1 MASVDPT
8 DISAEIIIVG
18 AGVAGAALA
27 AVLGQ
32 QGRRVI
38 LVDPHAVCPPQ
49 FRAEK
54 IEREQV
60 ALLRKFGLLEHL
72 LPNAGLVSQVQGSF
86 DGRIFKTG
94 PIEQYGLHYEEIVN
108 GLREQIP
115 AAVVFRA
122 GRVESIANSDAVQR
136 VKLVGGEELTSR
148 LVVLASG
155 GISGIEAQL
164 GLRRRI
170 LRKDQSLGLGF
181 DFAPADSRPFPF
193 DGLTYYS
200 LSPSTC
206 IDYLTLFKFRKAV
219 RANLFVF
226 RAAGDPWVREFIQEP
241 EAMLHRYLPKLTR
254 ITGEYRV
261 TSKVESGRVDLYTVD
276 HDPQPGVV
284 LIGDAFQSACPAT
297 GLGMDKV
304 LTDVDALSECLP
316 GWLATPGMSA
326 AKMAEFYQHPR
337 KLAVDS
343 LALQRSQDHRR
354 LAMDPSL
361 RWRIHRVLL
370 HLKWRM
376 LGTSPRSRQA
386 RGVGDQVHGHA

>member
-1 MASVDPT
+1 VVAVDPA

-18 AGVAGAALA
+18 AGVAGSALA

-38 LVDPHAVCPPQ
+38 LIDPHAVCPPQ

-54 IEREQV
+54 IERDQV
-60 ALLRKFGLLEHL
+60 ALLRKFGLLERL

-108 GLREQIP
+108 GLRAQIP
-115 AAVVFRA
+115 PAVAFRA
-122 GRVESIANSDAVQR
+122 GRVESIANSNANSNNVQR
-136 VKLVGGEELTSR
+136 VKLIGGEELTAR

-155 GISGIEAQL
+155 GSSAVEAQL
-164 GLRRRI
+164 GLRRRV

-181 DFAPADSRPFPF
+181 DFAAANSQPFPF

-200 LSPSTC
+200 MSPSTC

-226 RAAGDPWVREFIQEP
+226 RTASDPWVREFIQQP
-241 EAMLHRYLPKLTR
+241 EAMLRRYLPKLTR

-261 TSKVESGRVDLYTVD
+261 ISKVESGRVDLYTVD
-276 HDPQPGVV
+276 HHPQPGVV

-316 GWLATPGMSA
+316 RWLATPGMSA

-354 LAMDPSL
+354 LAMDPSP
-361 RWRIHRVLL
+361 RWRIHRFLL
-370 HLKWRM
+370 HLKWKL
-376 LGTSPRSRQA
+376 LGSSARLVKTS
-386 RGVGDQVHGHA
+386 